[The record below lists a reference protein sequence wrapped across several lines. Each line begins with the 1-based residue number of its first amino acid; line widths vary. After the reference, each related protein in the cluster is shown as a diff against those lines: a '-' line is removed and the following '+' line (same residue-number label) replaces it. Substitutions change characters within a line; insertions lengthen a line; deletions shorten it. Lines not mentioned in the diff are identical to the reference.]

1 MPSPIRPVLVV
12 DHDAEICDHVTMALR
27 DQGYLVHRAEQGAQ
41 AIETIDKEAF
51 AIIFLDVSMPV
62 IDGREFV
69 RAYRSVPGH
78 QPHLVVMTAER
89 DIQEYAEQIDADA
102 YIVKPLD
109 ADQILETVSELIN
122 RTGRP

>member
-12 DHDAEICDHVTMALR
+12 NHDAEICDGVTMALC

-62 IDGREFV
+62 MDGREFV
-69 RAYRSVPGH
+69 RAYRSVPG
-78 QPHLVVMTAER
+78 PPAAPGRDDGGT

-102 YIVKPLD
+102 YIAKPLD
-109 ADQILETVSELIN
+109 ADQIMETVSELIN